1 MMMAVVVVVDLNSLL
16 NDYVHF
22 VISFL
27 NLPIILENLF
37 LLLEYFQSIV
47 YLNLFEINNHIQSNY
62 IPKRRLQQMMPKKK
76 RF

>member
-47 YLNLFEINNHIQSNY
+47 YLNLFEINNHIQLNY
-62 IPKRRLQQMMPKKK
+62 IPKRRLQQMMP
-76 RF
+76 